1 MPSFLHQRNQ
11 EVDGHG
17 QVLSNVVLTCLNIAN
32 SGSQARSL
40 LRLELDGVLELIN
53 FGGDLLSFSK
63 GDWESVHL
71 DQDVA
76 QKFGGLLS
84 DGIAGQKD
92 IILLGP
98 FFNFCLILVKSLET
112 VNINER
118 DSVGSCLLNVC
129 SVSENANLN
138 EKKSTLML
146 L

>member
-1 MPSFLHQRNQ
+1 M
-11 EVDGHG
+11 
-17 QVLSNVVLTCLNIAN
+17 
-32 SGSQARSL
+32 
-40 LRLELDGVLELIN
+40 LELVN

-76 QKFGGLLS
+76 QKFGSLLS
-84 DGIAGQKD
+84 NGIACQKD

-98 FFNFCLILVKSLET
+98 FFNFCLILVKSLEA
-112 VNINER
+112 VNINEG

-129 SVSENANLN
+129 SVGENADLN
-138 EKKSTLML
+138 DKKSTLML